1 MIIEVEVSLVFSFCS
16 STNRWGVQPHCTF
29 PCSTSPYFPSDIEI
43 HYISTFVSQRC
54 CGLAEDV
61 SNLRWMLDTPTPC
74 TPQGPAYLHH
84 LLNTAER
91 KTDITTTF
99 FLLLSVHSPNSFSA
113 FMKST
118 WDNMGKVS
126 KYLHCFQACK
136 FPLSYWLSS
145 FKRPIVRSK
154 LMKAPCSKNSDK
166 LCDVAA
172 AVCVGNGGADAPP
185 NKWLKLILSVF
196 VTVVP
201 SPIVK
206 SWIILQFSPVVSSLL

>member
-1 MIIEVEVSLVFSFCS
+1 
-16 STNRWGVQPHCTF
+16 
-29 PCSTSPYFPSDIEI
+29 
-43 HYISTFVSQRC
+43 
-54 CGLAEDV
+54 
-61 SNLRWMLDTPTPC
+61 MLDTPTPC
-74 TPQGPAYLHH
+74 TPQGPAYLHQ

-136 FPLSYWLSS
+136 FPLSYWLPS

-206 SWIILQFSPVVSSLL
+206 SWIILQFSPVVSPLLSSFVTIAEWIFEEWKAFWKVHKCWIFGDFRVRNTFYIAFKNKQFEWNM